1 MREISSLNLT
11 QVVALLK
18 ATPQTLRRH
27 LSPLDNTILNWHPKP
42 HERSINE
49 IVIHLIESDQHAFA
63 SPIHQMLANDL
74 PELES
79 WDVHQVTVGWYNDDR
94 DILEL
99 LAELEVMR
107 HEYATMV
114 SSMRPGQLA
123 RSGFHPAVGE
133 VRVVD
138 YVFDWV
144 YHDSRHIQ
152 QILHRIQISAWPKM
166 GNLRHFTPPSD

>member
-1 MREISSLNLT
+1 MREISSLNMS

-27 LSPLDNTILNWHPKP
+27 LSPLDPSILNWQPRSQ
-42 HERSINE
+42 ERSINE
-49 IVIHLIESDQHAFA
+49 IVLHLIESDQYAFA
-63 SPIHQMLANDL
+63 NPIHQMLANEL

-79 WDVHQVTVGWYNDDR
+79 QDVHNPSMDLYADER

-114 SSMRPGQLA
+114 ASLRPGQLA
-123 RSGFHPAVGE
+123 RSGFHPTVGE
-133 VRVVD
+133 VQVVD
-138 YVFDWV
+138 YIYEWI

-152 QILHRIQISAWPKM
+152 QIMRRIQISVWPKM
-166 GNLRHFTPPSD
+166 GNLRHFAPP

>member
-1 MREISSLNLT
+1 MREISTLNLS
-11 QVVALLK
+11 QVVSLLK

-27 LSPLDNTILNWHPKP
+27 LSPLDAALLNWHPKP
-42 HERSINE
+42 QERSINE
-49 IVIHLIESDQHAFA
+49 IVLHLIESDQQAFA
-63 SPIHQMLANDL
+63 NPIHQMLANDL
-74 PELES
+74 PELEG
-79 WDVHQVTVGWYNDDR
+79 WDVHTTAVDWYDNDR

-114 SSMRPGQLA
+114 SGLRPGQLA

-133 VRVVD
+133 VQVVD
-138 YVFDWV
+138 YIYEWV

-152 QILHRIQISAWPKM
+152 QIMRRIQISVWPKM
-166 GNLRHFTPPSD
+166 GNLRHFAPPS